1 MTTYAD
7 RMNTPHALYR
17 LYDKTGVLLYLG
29 CSMVPFHRIWNHL
42 VGQPWRFEI
51 VRIELEWRSDWLAG
65 RQAEMAA
72 INIEVPRYNKLIHNP
87 DTVGLMSKAY
97 VATCTPKTRLDGF
110 TCPKCGGP
118 KPHKPGLAY
127 CRPCTRA
134 YKEERRRA
142 LGTLP
147 KLPPSVTCPR
157 CEGIKEPGPAY
168 CKKCKS
174 EINKAYRELKARAP
188 R

>member
-1 MTTYAD
+1 MATHSDLATKPHVVY
-7 RMNTPHALYR
+7 RMF
-17 LYDKTGVLLYLG
+17 DKDGTLLYLG
-29 CSMVPFHRIWNHL
+29 CTTFLSRLGHHQATRPWFHEVQTIT
-42 VGQPWRFEI
+42 
-51 VRIELEWRSDWLAG
+51 LEWTPDWLAG
-65 RQAEMAA
+65 RQLEMAA
-72 INIEVPRYNKLIHNP
+72 IQHERPRYNLLQHNP
-87 DTVGLMSKAY
+87 DTVGRSTTEY
-97 VATCTPKTRLDGF
+97 TATCTPKTRLDGF